1 MLPIGH
7 DGTDACRRTIDAN
20 LDGWLEC
27 SRRTE
32 ATDPAWF
39 RLGARLG
46 ALAFDRLGLGAG
58 SCDPLGAALRDPEVR
73 VRFGAGGP
81 PLEALDRLADAYDA
95 VRDEI
100 DVARATEPVT
110 DAPVES
116 AALVHRLA
124 LLLAA
129 GAFAGVCAERGDD
142 AITADPLVREACL
155 RRIEDRLAGRV
166 GALEPHLV
174 ERLVALRRGSHRSR
188 HPLDHLDPRRCAA
201 PGAGGRR
208 HPMNTDA
215 MTIEAWLEGRVVAYG
230 KVDAGSFTPETPL
243 AELGLDSVYALTLC
257 GDIEDEFALEV
268 DPTIVW
274 DHPTIRSLAHGISDR
289 LAAAA

>member
-1 MLPIGH
+1 MPPTTRGSDSAPRSARSRSIGS
-7 DGTDACRRTIDAN
+7 GSAPAVARPARRRTARPR
-20 LDGWLEC
+20 G
-27 SRRTE
+27 SRAVRRR
-32 ATDPAWF
+32 PA
-39 RLGARLG
+39 R
-46 ALAFDRLGLGAG
+46 
-58 SCDPLGAALRDPEVR
+58 SST
-73 VRFGAGGP
+73 
-81 PLEALDRLADAYDA
+81 ALDRLADAYDA

-100 DVARATEPVT
+100 DLAQAPTEPAT
-110 DAPVES
+110 DTPVES

-129 GAFAGVCAERGDD
+129 GAFAGVCAERGDES
-142 AITADPLVREACL
+142 ITADPLVREACL
-155 RRIEDRLAGRV
+155 RRVEDRLAGRA

-174 ERLVALRRGSHRSR
+174 ERLVAYAVDRTDRGIRLTISTT
-188 HPLDHLDPRRCAA
+188 RRCAA

-230 KVDAGSFTPETPL
+230 KVDVGSFTPETPL

-257 GDIEDEFALEV
+257 GDIEDRFDLEV